1 MRKTLKVVVVKNFG
15 GGSNELNV
23 LKYLIR
29 SGRAHGSCLGVGAA
43 LERVDL
49 YVGNGLEEGQR
60 MLARAGA
67 EMLQRTSKR
76 VQVLVHNP

>member
-1 MRKTLKVVVVKNFG
+1 MVKNFG

-29 SGRAHGSCLGVGAA
+29 SGRGQGSGRGVGAV

-49 YVGNGLEEGQR
+49 YLANGLEEGLR
-60 MLARAGA
+60 MVALAGA
-67 EMLQRTSKR
+67 EILQRTSKR